1 MCADEMSGE
10 HLISKNLF
18 PGSVSIRGF
27 PWCAEQFKTVGINSL
42 TANILCRKH
51 NSDLSELD
59 AAAGNVWRALREVFD
74 LQEDLRIAEAVTKTR
89 PKIERRRYRL
99 DGTRL
104 ERWCFKTTI
113 NMVASGN
120 VRGFPADWEPRREL
134 AEYVFGR
141 SALPDG
147 CGVGLAV
154 VLGERIVDR
163 DHVSFDLM
171 RFIGRH
177 GERPDVEGFL
187 MGFRGLRLAGSSIR
201 PLESL
206 HTPTNFAN
214 PQQVM
219 LRPRKLIFKGVGE
232 VVFDW
237 AGRGR

>member
-1 MCADEMSGE
+1 MSGE
-10 HLISKNLF
+10 HLISKTLF

-51 NSDLSELD
+51 NSELSEVD
-59 AAAGNVWRALREVFD
+59 AAAGTAWRVLREVFD
-74 LQEDLRIAEAVTKTR
+74 LLEDLRIAEAVTKTR
-89 PKIERRRYRL
+89 QKIARHKYRL

-120 VRGFPADWEPRREL
+120 VRGFPSDWEPRREL
-134 AEYVFGR
+134 VQYVFGR
-141 SALPDG
+141 ATLAAG

-171 RFIGRH
+171 RFVGRR
-177 GERPDVEGFL
+177 EESPDVEGFL
-187 MGFRGLRLAGSSIR
+187 MAFRGLRLAGSSIR

-214 PQQVM
+214 PERVM
-219 LRPRKLIFKGVGE
+219 LRPRKFIFTGIGE
-232 VVFDW
+232 LSFDW
-237 AGRGR
+237 S